1 MYFRIS
7 TNYLVWTFSDQQTHH
22 DGSKH
27 IHYDENKY
35 THHDDYK
42 HTYHDDNLQ
51 EKVEICSSLKLLE
64 QVEWKKCDHIV
75 LGRFDPIV
83 LKWEVFQKLILQMM
97 VYNCHPII
105 VFLTNFS

>member
-35 THHDDYK
+35 TH
-42 HTYHDDNLQ
+42 HDDNLQ

-97 VYNCHPII
+97 VYNCHPIF